1 MAELLTKNY
10 KKKTLTIKEF
20 YERKNKVLIWHDK
33 GGLGDVFMQRMIF
46 DDLKREC
53 PECEFTLACLPEYR
67 DAAIDHPYIHDVVD
81 SRTVNH
87 EDYICV
93 LNTCVTIADRYEHHK
108 APNYDDHRSDIW
120 ARYCGL
126 NLTSHDMHFVIDQD
140 RKRSVMSRIQ
150 SLKKNSGALIGFS
163 PTSKIATKSLQENQI
178 GWIANKLNEH
188 NLIAFHKDELSSC
201 KRHGIQTLSGLGLQ
215 DFICYVDCMDYM
227 ITVDTAAFHL
237 AGGLRKPLCGIFTF
251 ADGKVYGK
259 HYDFTLVQKHRDN
272 GNWECGPCFKF
283 GNCIKSR
290 KQLKPCLTEIT
301 ETEII
306 SGIDEMF
313 KKCPFKSEKT

>member
-1 MAELLTKNY
+1 
-10 KKKTLTIKEF
+10 
-20 YERKNKVLIWHDK
+20 
-33 GGLGDVFMQRMIF
+33 
-46 DDLKREC
+46 
-53 PECEFTLACLPEYR
+53 
-67 DAAIDHPYIHDVVD
+67 
-81 SRTVNH
+81 
-87 EDYICV
+87 
-93 LNTCVTIADRYEHHK
+93 
-108 APNYDDHRSDIW
+108 
-120 ARYCGL
+120 
-126 NLTSHDMHFVIDQD
+126 
-140 RKRSVMSRIQ
+140 
-150 SLKKNSGALIGFS
+150 
-163 PTSKIATKSLQENQI
+163 
-178 GWIANKLNEH
+178 
-188 NLIAFHKDELSSC
+188 
-201 KRHGIQTLSGLGLQ
+201 
-215 DFICYVDCMDYM
+215 MDYM

-313 KKCPFKSEKT
+313 KKWPFKSEKT